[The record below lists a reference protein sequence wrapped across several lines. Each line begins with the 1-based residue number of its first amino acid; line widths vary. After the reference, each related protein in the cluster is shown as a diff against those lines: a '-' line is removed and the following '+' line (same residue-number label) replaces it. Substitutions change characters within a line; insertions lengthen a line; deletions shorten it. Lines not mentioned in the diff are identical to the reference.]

1 MNYWRYRAGTTVA
14 KGTDSKEELYYNWHK
29 DCEQGVM
36 TQKQE
41 RIRDIR
47 QYSTKAELKKI
58 RPNNT
63 GRAANAWDLCNTIT
77 NDDII
82 FSIGKGNEVLAVGVV
97 TGEYF
102 YDETDDF
109 RFHKRPVQWF
119 LEMHTVHHGL
129 RQGSLSRFNLK
140 EKSSKETLSILLSL
154 YGKFL
159 GKIEKEEIKN
169 V

>member
-14 KGTDSKEELYYNWHK
+14 KGTDNKEELYYNWRK

-36 TQKQE
+36 NQKQE
-41 RIRDIR
+41 RIGDVR
-47 QYSTKAELKKI
+47 QYSTKAELKAK
-58 RPNNT
+58 RPDNA
-63 GRAANAWDLCNTIT
+63 GRAANAWDLCNTIA
-77 NDDII
+77 NGDII
-82 FSIGKGNEVLAVGVV
+82 FSIGKCNEVLAVGVV

-102 YDETDDF
+102 YDETDNF

-119 LEMHTVHHGL
+119 LETHTVRHGL
-129 RQGSLSRFNLK
+129 RQGSLSRFNLRDNN
-140 EKSSKETLSILLSL
+140 SKATLNILLSL

-159 GKIEKEEIKN
+159 EKKQKGEIIN